1 MNAHFFDINSAITM
15 NSQVWLVSK
24 TRPNQPIVKISQSDF
39 NLIKK
44 GVFKNNGELLTIS
57 RKDYWISSDL
67 LEKIKIQCKK
77 LNVNITDISFSMQEF
92 MNPEVINSLDYK
104 IWEDHFLSL
113 KNSNDDIYII
123 CSKNT
128 EKNYESQIS
137 KLEDFLLELGLKVK
151 KYYYFSETFYNRDG
165 DKISHRKIRLLLQHA
180 FGLKTDDVKF
190 TDEEINQYDEIF
202 FYDDEK
208 TTIQLCKKSNDILK
222 FLYDNSESSVKEKVK
237 SLIEEKSPSIIIS
250 EVTFNKVNP
259 FVKTKVDLVLD
270 RIIKTYE
277 RFINKF

>member
-77 LNVNITDISFSMQEF
+77 LNVNITDITFSMQEF
-92 MNPEVINSLDYK
+92 MNPEVIKSLDYK

>member
-24 TRPNQPIVKISQSDF
+24 TKPNQPIVKISQSDF

-128 EKNYESQIS
+128 EKNYEYQIS

-222 FLYDNSESSVKEKVK
+222 FLYDNSESNVKEKVK
-237 SLIEEKSPSIIIS
+237 SLIEEKSPSIIIN

-259 FVKTKVDLVLD
+259 FSMTKVDLVLD
-270 RIIKTYE
+270 RIIKTFE

>member
-24 TRPNQPIVKISQSDF
+24 TKPNQPIVKISQSDF

-128 EKNYESQIS
+128 EKNYESQIT

-222 FLYDNSESSVKEKVK
+222 FLYDNSESNVKEKVK
-237 SLIEEKSPSIIIS
+237 SLIEEKSPSIIIN

-259 FVKTKVDLVLD
+259 FSMTKVDLVLD
-270 RIIKTYE
+270 RIIKTFE

>member
-128 EKNYESQIS
+128 EKNYEYQIS

-222 FLYDNSESSVKEKVK
+222 FLYDNSESNVKEKVK
-237 SLIEEKSPSIIIS
+237 SLIEEKSPSIIIN

-259 FVKTKVDLVLD
+259 FSMTKVDLVLD
-270 RIIKTYE
+270 RIIKTFE

>member
-1 MNAHFFDINSAITM
+1 M

-57 RKDYWISSDL
+57 RKDYWISIDL

-77 LNVNITDISFSMQEF
+77 LNVNITDITFSMQEF

-128 EKNYESQIS
+128 EKNYEYQIS

-222 FLYDNSESSVKEKVK
+222 FLYDNSESNVKEKVK
-237 SLIEEKSPSIIIS
+237 SLIEEKSPSIIIN

-259 FVKTKVDLVLD
+259 FSMTKVDLVLD
-270 RIIKTYE
+270 RIIKTFE

>member
-57 RKDYWISSDL
+57 RKDYWISIDL

-77 LNVNITDISFSMQEF
+77 LNVNITDITFSMQEF

-128 EKNYESQIS
+128 EKNYEYQIS

-222 FLYDNSESSVKEKVK
+222 FLYDNSESNVKEKVK
-237 SLIEEKSPSIIIS
+237 SLIEEKSPSIIIN

-259 FVKTKVDLVLD
+259 FSMTKVDLVLD
-270 RIIKTYE
+270 RIIKTFE

>member
-92 MNPEVINSLDYK
+92 MNPEVIKSLDYK

-128 EKNYESQIS
+128 EKNYEYQIS

-222 FLYDNSESSVKEKVK
+222 FLYDNSESNVKEKVK
-237 SLIEEKSPSIIIS
+237 SLIEEKSPSIIIN

-259 FVKTKVDLVLD
+259 FSMTKVDLVLD
-270 RIIKTYE
+270 RIIKTFE

>member
-1 MNAHFFDINSAITM
+1 MNAHFFDINSVITM

-128 EKNYESQIS
+128 EKNYEYQIS

-237 SLIEEKSPSIIIS
+237 SLIEEKRPSIIIS

-270 RIIKTYE
+270 RIIKTFE